1 MNISVILIAE
11 DSKNLFY
18 YFIGKLAF
26 IIGLFLAFKKRKIL
40 IEMIDPNEAL
50 LEDFLLEKGY
60 TKVKLK
66 LTKTNH
72 FEIKASI
79 NGVKGLFILDTGA
92 SNSCVGF
99 EAIETFKLKAKDSE
113 IKAAGAGA
121 TDMITQVSKKNKL
134 KIGKWKKD
142 KVPLILFNLIHVN
155 TALLNYNS
163 KPVDGIIG
171 ADILKKAKAI
181 IDYDKRYVYLKL

>member
-1 MNISVILIAE
+1 MNSTLQ
-11 DSKNLFY
+11 
-18 YFIGKLAF
+18 
-26 IIGLFLAFKKRKIL
+26 
-40 IEMIDPNEAL
+40 
-50 LEDFLLEKGY
+50 DFLLERGY

-66 LTKTNH
+66 FTKTNH
-72 FEIKASI
+72 FEIKAII

-99 EAIETFKLKAKDSE
+99 EAIKTFKLIATDSP

-121 TDMITQVSKKNKL
+121 IDMLTQVSSKNTL
-134 KIGKWKKD
+134 KIGKWKKE
-142 KVPLILFNLIHVN
+142 KVALILFNLTHVN
-155 TALLNYNS
+155 TALINHNS

-181 IDYDKRYVYLKL
+181 IDYEKKYLYLKL

>member
-1 MNISVILIAE
+1 M
-11 DSKNLFY
+11 
-18 YFIGKLAF
+18 
-26 IIGLFLAFKKRKIL
+26 
-40 IEMIDPNEAL
+40 MDPNNTP

-72 FEIKASI
+72 FEIKATI

-99 EAIETFKLKAKDSE
+99 EAIDTFKLKAKDSE

-121 TDMITQVSKKNKL
+121 TDMLTQVSKKNKL

-142 KVPLILFNLIHVN
+142 KVPLILFNLTHVN

-181 IDYDKRYVYLKL
+181 IDYDQKYVYLKM